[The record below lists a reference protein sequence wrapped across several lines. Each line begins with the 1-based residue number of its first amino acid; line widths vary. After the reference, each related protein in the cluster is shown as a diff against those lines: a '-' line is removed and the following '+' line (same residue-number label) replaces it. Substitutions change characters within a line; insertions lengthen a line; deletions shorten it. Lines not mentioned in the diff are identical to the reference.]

1 VEEREMEL
9 RCHERVFN
17 GIKVATTISKSQG
30 QPLKHVGVY
39 HPTPTF
45 SYGQL
50 YMLKFQE
57 WPK

>member
-1 VEEREMEL
+1 MEL